1 MLLALLLCYGG
12 FTALCLSM
20 DRHHVELSGRKPSA
34 RRRHCLKLGGWL
46 LLALSL
52 WAAVSATG
60 WGLGLVEWFAVLMLS
75 ALLLVL
81 LMPYRPRLAL
91 SLASAGLLASPLAA
105 FAQY

>member
-20 DRHHVELSGRKPSA
+20 DRHHAELLGRKPSS
-34 RRRHCLKLGGWL
+34 RRRQQMKLAGWL

-52 WAAVSATG
+52 WAAVASTG
-60 WGLGLVEWFAVLMLS
+60 WGLGLVEWCAVLMLS

-91 SLASAGLLASPLAA
+91 SLAGVSLLLSPVAL

>member
-20 DRHHVELSGRKPSA
+20 DRHHVELLGRKPSA
-34 RRRHCLKLGGWL
+34 QRRQLMKLAGWL

-52 WAAVSATG
+52 WAAVASTG
-60 WGLGLVEWFAVLMLS
+60 WGLGLVKWCAVLMLS

-81 LMPYRPRLAL
+81 LLPYRPRLAL
-91 SLASAGLLASPLAA
+91 SLAGVSLLVSPVAL

>member
-20 DRHHVELSGRKPSA
+20 DRHHAELLGRKPSA
-34 RRRHCLKLGGWL
+34 RRRQLMKLGGWL

-52 WAAVSATG
+52 WAAVASTG

-81 LMPYRPRLAL
+81 LMPYRPRLVL
-91 SLASAGLLASPLAA
+91 SLAGLSLLVSPVAA

>member
-1 MLLALLLCYGG
+1 MLLALLLCYGS

-20 DRHHVELSGRKPSA
+20 DRHHAELLGRKPSA
-34 RRRHCLKLGGWL
+34 RRRQLMKLGGWL

-52 WAAVSATG
+52 WAAVASTG

-81 LMPYRPRLAL
+81 LMPYRPRLVL
-91 SLASAGLLASPLAA
+91 SLAGLSLLVSPVAA

>member
-20 DRHHVELSGRKPSA
+20 DRHHAELLGRKPSTA
-34 RRRHCLKLGGWL
+34 RRRMLKGSGWL
-46 LLALSL
+46 LLAFSL
-52 WAAVSATG
+52 WAAVASTG
-60 WGLGLVEWFAVLMLS
+60 WELGVVEWCAVLMLS

-91 SLASAGLLASPLAA
+91 ALAGLSLLASPVVA
-105 FAQY
+105 FAQS

>member
-20 DRHHVELSGRKPSA
+20 DRHHAELLGCKPSA
-34 RRRHCLKLGGWL
+34 RRRRGMKLGGWV

-52 WAAVSATG
+52 WAAVSSTG

-91 SLASAGLLASPLAA
+91 SLAGVSLLISPVAA

>member
-12 FTALCLSM
+12 FAALCLSM
-20 DRHHVELSGRKPSA
+20 DRHHADLLGRKPSA
-34 RRRHCLKLGGWL
+34 KRRRHMKLGGWL

-60 WGLGLVEWFAVLMLS
+60 WGLGLVEWFAVLMFS

-81 LMPYRPRLAL
+81 LLPYRPRLAM
-91 SLASAGLLASPLAA
+91 SLAVLGLIASPVCAVLS
-105 FAQY
+105 

>member
-1 MLLALLLCYGG
+1 MLLVSLLCYAG

-20 DRHHVELSGRKPSA
+20 DRHHADLLGRKPP
-34 RRRHCLKLGGWL
+34 RRLRLGLKLAGGM

-52 WAAVSATG
+52 WVAVSVTG

-81 LMPYRPRLAL
+81 LMPYRPRLVLAL
-91 SLASAGLLASPLAA
+91 AGASLLVCPIAA
-105 FAQY
+105 MAQF

>member
-12 FTALCLSM
+12 ITALCLSM
-20 DRHHVELSGRKPSA
+20 DRHHAELLGRKPSA
-34 RRRHCLKLGGWL
+34 RRRQLMKFGGWL

-52 WAAVSATG
+52 WAAVASTG

-91 SLASAGLLASPLAA
+91 SLAGLSLLVSPVAA

>member
-20 DRHHVELSGRKPSA
+20 DRHHADLLGRKPSA
-34 RRRHCLKLGGWL
+34 RRRQLMKLGGWS

-52 WAAVSATG
+52 WAAVASSA

-91 SLASAGLLASPLAA
+91 ALAGLSLLVSPVAA